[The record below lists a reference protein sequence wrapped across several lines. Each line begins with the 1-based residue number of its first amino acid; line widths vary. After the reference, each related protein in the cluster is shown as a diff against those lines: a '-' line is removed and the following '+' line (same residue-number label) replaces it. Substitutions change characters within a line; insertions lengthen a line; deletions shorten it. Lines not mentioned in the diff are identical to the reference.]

1 MSAIAIIGLDI
12 AKNVFQVHGADADG
26 APVLKRRIR
35 RGQILA
41 FFASLPPCLVALE
54 ACFTSHFWARE
65 IAKHGHEV
73 RMIPPQY
80 VKPFVKRNKT
90 DSADAEAICEAASRP
105 TMRFVAVKS
114 IHQQSVLALHRARDL
129 LVRQRTKLIQALRGY
144 LGEFGLVAPKG
155 AWNVTRLEAL
165 LSDAD
170 AALVPDLL
178 KEVATMIIA
187 QIRDFDD
194 RIDHL
199 HDRLI
204 AWHRANEVSRRLAT
218 IPGIGPVTATLISAS
233 VTDAAQFR
241 SGRHF
246 AAWIGLVPR
255 EFSTGGRQQLGGIS
269 KRGNP
274 QMRRLLIV
282 GAHAVLRWTRRGH
295 GMPSPWLTALLGRRH
310 PNVVA
315 VAIANKLARIAW
327 AIMARGTSYLPQIAQ
342 PN

>member
-12 AKNVFQVHGADADG
+12 AKNVFQVHGADANG
-26 APVLKRRIR
+26 APVLKRKVR

-41 FFASLPPCLVALE
+41 FFASLPPCVVALE

-105 TMRFVAVKS
+105 TMRFVAVKG

-129 LVRQRTKLIQALRGY
+129 LLRQRTKLIQALRGY

-155 AWNVTRLEAL
+155 AWNVIRLETL

-178 KEVATMIIA
+178 KEVATVMIA

-199 HDRLI
+199 HDRLV
-204 AWHRANEVSRRLAT
+204 ACHRANEVAVAARRSL
-218 IPGIGPVTATLISAS
+218 AS
-233 VTDAAQFR
+233 VLSPLLSSRLR
-241 SGRHF
+241 SATPPSSDPDDISQR
-246 AAWIGLVPR
+246 GLALFLESSRVEGGSSSAGSAR
-255 EFSTGGRQQLGGIS
+255 EAI
-269 KRGNP
+269 
-274 QMRRLLIV
+274 RRC
-282 GAHAVLRWTRRGH
+282 GAC
-295 GMPSPWLTALLGRRH
+295 
-310 PNVVA
+310 
-315 VAIANKLARIAW
+315 
-327 AIMARGTSYLPQIAQ
+327 
-342 PN
+342 